1 MSTNHSSPG
10 QLAEV
15 ELDQALVP
23 EQQLVEAPRVLHLR
37 PQSLLLLLLGLVRVV
52 AGGLAQTQAS
62 AIIDNSKQCFSL

>member
-1 MSTNHSSPG
+1 MSTNDSSPG

-37 PQSLLLLLLGLVRVV
+37 PESLILILGLVRVV